1 MAEAFTAGVKP
12 GGLTDDTQIRILL
25 CYLIKTAGPLTR
37 DTLQGAL
44 LQEQLVNYFEF
55 ADALAEVQKQGLVT
69 CTDEQYSITD
79 KGASVASTLAH
90 DLPRTVRESAIR
102 AVMQIQSWRHKA
114 ASNRAHVEEKD
125 GKYVV
130 WCNIGDLGSDVFQLQ
145 LTMPDKLTAEMTK
158 NMFIAHGSDIYSK
171 LMDMLTQPGTEDA
184 GGAVVIWRADAC
196 IGPCRAVAA
205 LQGCGII
212 SSIQKRPVRR
222 DRSFCFAY
230 SQPR

>member
-69 CTDEQYSITD
+69 CTDEQYSITG

-90 DLPRTVRESAIR
+90 DLPRTV
-102 AVMQIQSWRHKA
+102 
-114 ASNRAHVEEKD
+114 
-125 GKYVV
+125 
-130 WCNIGDLGSDVFQLQ
+130 
-145 LTMPDKLTAEMTK
+145 P
-158 NMFIAHGSDIYSK
+158 
-171 LMDMLTQPGTEDA
+171 
-184 GGAVVIWRADAC
+184 
-196 IGPCRAVAA
+196 
-205 LQGCGII
+205 
-212 SSIQKRPVRR
+212 
-222 DRSFCFAY
+222 
-230 SQPR
+230 